1 MAFAFVTFIAV
12 SLAALA
18 SPGPAFLAMVH
29 QTQNR
34 SRRGCILFALG
45 LASIATFWCGL
56 AFFGLTAVFDI
67 VPWLHSALKLAGG
80 VYLVYLA
87 VNTWR
92 RATSALTDR
101 TPELPT
107 DKYAFFQGCAINL
120 ANPKSV
126 LFAAS
131 VLLTIFPP
139 DLSLFYKVAVLATLF
154 MLETGFY
161 SALTFGLHRPSVH
174 RAYLGAKKS
183 LDRVAASLLGAL
195 GLNLIL
201 SRT

>member
-1 MAFAFVTFIAV
+1 MLFAFVSFVAV

-45 LASIATFWCGL
+45 LASIATFWCAL
-56 AFFGLTAVFDI
+56 ALFGLTAVFDI
-67 VPWLHSALKLAGG
+67 VPWLHSALKMAGG
-80 VYLVYLA
+80 AYLVYLA
-87 VNTWR
+87 VKTWR
-92 RATSALTDR
+92 GASTPLKGR
-101 TPELPT
+101 TPDLPS
-107 DKYAFFQGCAINL
+107 DKYAFVQGCVINL

-139 DLSLFYKVAVLATLF
+139 EMSLIYKASVLATLF
-154 MLETGFY
+154 VLETGFY

-183 LDRVAASLLGAL
+183 IDRIAASLLGAL
-195 GLNLIL
+195 GLNLII